1 MAESESLEKLFN
13 KMDMGFSAKLKVD
26 PLSEA
31 GIDKV
36 RHLLE
41 TDPALY
47 EYMLLKESK
56 DDANFKAMS
65 YEQSSLIRTVMT
77 ALKEKDHRDNETMN
91 AMYSIMEKQGKE
103 IKSLKRWKWMF
114 FINLGI
120 MVYLALYW
128 LHKQDPEATN
138 HALEFIKAL
147 GKFISII

>member
-56 DDANFKAMS
+56 DDANFKA
-65 YEQSSLIRTVMT
+65 
-77 ALKEKDHRDNETMN
+77 
-91 AMYSIMEKQGKE
+91 KQGKE